1 MMKVAIAFLALI
13 AVVYSRSAQDEHRM
27 FADFKTTYGKTYSK
41 VEESH
46 KFHCFSKNLKLIDS
60 HNAKGAETHGVNQFT
75 DLCVEEFNK
84 MYLGFKKS
92 NHTANK
98 FSVPFV
104 PVTKAGDSNAVDWR
118 TKGAVTPVKNQGQC
132 GSCWSFSA
140 TGNMEGQWFLAG
152 NQLTSLSEEELCQCS
167 HNGNEGCN
175 GGLMDLAFEWVV
187 SNGGINTEM
196 AYPYTSGDGITGSCN
211 EEEKAVHVAML
222 TGHTDLPSDET
233 QMGNWVMTG
242 GPLSIA
248 VDASSGW
255 QSYTG
260 GIMRNCFGTQ
270 LDHGVLAV
278 GFDDA
283 HSPPYWIVKNSWAAS
298 WGENGYIRLEKGTNQ
313 CGLNQDPSSSIA
325 QK

>member
-1 MMKVAIAFLALI
+1 
-13 AVVYSRSAQDEHRM
+13 
-27 FADFKTTYGKTYSK
+27 
-41 VEESH
+41 
-46 KFHCFSKNLKLIDS
+46 
-60 HNAKGAETHGVNQFT
+60 
-75 DLCVEEFNK
+75 
-84 MYLGFKKS
+84 MYLGYKKV
-92 NHTANK
+92 NATYKH
-98 FSVPFV
+98 SVAYVAAPAV
-104 PVTKAGDSNAVDWR
+104 GDSKSVDWR

-132 GSCWSFSA
+132 GSCWSFSS
-140 TGNMEGQWFLAG
+140 TGNMEGQWFLTN
-152 NQLTSLSEEELCQCS
+152 NQLVGLSEEELCQCS
-167 HNGNEGCN
+167 NNGNEGCN

-187 SNGGINTEM
+187 SNGGLNTEA
-196 AYPYTSGDGITGSCN
+196 AYPYTSGDGITGECN
-211 EEEKAVHVAML
+211 EAKKRVHVAQL

-233 QMGNWVMTG
+233 QMGNWVYTN

-260 GIMRNCFGTQ
+260 GIMRNCYGTQ
-270 LDHGVLAV
+270 LDHGVLVV

-325 QK
+325 KKQ